1 MKFLNKLITQ
11 QQCKYRIILR
21 KLIYRPRTG
30 ILRAKWLEEL
40 ESKEELKVTTRFA
53 KKDIGECY

>member
-1 MKFLNKLITQ
+1 M
-11 QQCKYRIILR
+11 LR
-21 KLIYRPRTG
+21 KLIYRPRAG

-53 KKDIGECY
+53 ERDIRKCY